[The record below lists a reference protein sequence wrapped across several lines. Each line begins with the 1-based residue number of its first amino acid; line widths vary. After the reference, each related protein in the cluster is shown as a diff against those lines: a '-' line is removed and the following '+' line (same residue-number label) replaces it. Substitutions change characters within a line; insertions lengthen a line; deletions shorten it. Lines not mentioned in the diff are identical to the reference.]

1 MMLLFFVICGTG
13 VPCPINYVRKIVI
26 QQIFSIDLIW
36 LLFALM
42 SDTLHLLQVLW
53 QQFPIFVIGTTHISD
68 ELFKDQ

>member
-1 MMLLFFVICGTG
+1 MMLLFFVICDTG